1 MVKIILNVDGED
13 REFKIPEKWGEVK
26 VKQASKLFNLD
37 REGKNQ
43 LELTISVVSILTD
56 MDEELI
62 YMMTQEQFIELVD
75 VVKFT
80 NEEVK
85 GELKDFVTIDG
96 VDYYLKKDFE
106 KLNMG
111 EIISID
117 TLINQSNGNLPNVMS
132 KMLCIFLRKKT
143 NEGELETFR
152 NSFMDREDMFNELY
166 ITDVNDIFLFFFAG
180 KNS

>member
-13 REFKIPEKWGEVK
+13 REFNIPEKWEEVK
-26 VKQASKLFNLD
+26 VGQASKLFNLD
-37 REGKNQ
+37 REGKNT
-43 LELTISVVSILTD
+43 LELTISVVSILSD

-62 YMMTQEQFIELVD
+62 YMMSQEQFMELVE
-75 VVKFT
+75 VIKFT

-96 VDYYLKKDFE
+96 DDYYLKKDFE
-106 KLNMG
+106 KLTMG

-132 KMLCIFLRKKT
+132 KMLCILLRKKNT
-143 NEGELETFR
+143 EGELETFR
-152 NSFMDREDMFNELY
+152 NSFMDREAMFNELY
-166 ITDVNDIFLFFFAG
+166 ITDVNDVFLFFFG
-180 KNS
+180 GNDS

>member
-13 REFKIPEKWGEVK
+13 REFNIPEEWEEVK
-26 VKQASKLFNLD
+26 VGQASKLFNLD

-43 LELTISVVSILTD
+43 LELTISVVSILSD

-62 YMMTQEQFIELVD
+62 YMMSQEQFMELVE
-75 VVKFT
+75 VIKFT

-96 VDYYLKKDFE
+96 DDYYLKKDFE
-106 KLNMG
+106 KLTMG

-132 KMLCIFLRKKT
+132 KMLCILLRKKNT
-143 NEGELETFR
+143 EGELETFR
-152 NSFMDREDMFNELY
+152 NSFMDREAMFNELY
-166 ITDVNDIFLFFFAG
+166 ITDVNDVFLFFFG
-180 KNS
+180 GNDS